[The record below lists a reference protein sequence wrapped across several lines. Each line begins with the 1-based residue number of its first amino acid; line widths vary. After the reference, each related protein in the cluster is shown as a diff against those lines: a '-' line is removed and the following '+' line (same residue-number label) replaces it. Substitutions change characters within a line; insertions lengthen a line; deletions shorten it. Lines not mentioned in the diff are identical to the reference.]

1 MKDKKIAKE
10 MKECVKI
17 CYTLITDYIDKYGED
32 YFKYPEWLKE
42 EFLDVLDNLEAAKIM
57 YKYHTT
63 QDKWEKVDKFKIDL
77 TFIKFKV

>member
-17 CYTLITDYIDKYGED
+17 CYTILTDYIDKYGVD
-32 YFKYPEWLKE
+32 HSKYPGWLKE
-42 EFLDVLDNLEAAKIM
+42 EFLDAFINLEAAKTM

-63 QDKWEKVDKFKIDL
+63 QDKWKKVDKFKIDL
-77 TFIKFKV
+77 VFII